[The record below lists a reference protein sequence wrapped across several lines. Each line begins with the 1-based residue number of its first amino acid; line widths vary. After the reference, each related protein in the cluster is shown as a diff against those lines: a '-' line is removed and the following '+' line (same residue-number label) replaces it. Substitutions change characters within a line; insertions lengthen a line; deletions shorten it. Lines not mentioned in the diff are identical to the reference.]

1 MAQYATVELG
11 QIASVK
17 SGYSFKSADWTVE
30 GTPVIKIQNVRAGR
44 VDPVGCSFVSS
55 ETASVAE
62 RYRLRDGDILVTMS
76 GEIGS
81 IGLVRGSNGWMLNQR
96 VGRIDV
102 DAQQCEP
109 LFVYYA
115 LLDPRIKS
123 EMEAVAY
130 GAAQPNIS
138 PKLINALVIPLPPLL
153 IQRRIANILS
163 AYDELIE
170 YNTRRIKI
178 LEEMAQSIY
187 KEWFVNFRYPGH
199 ENVPLVDS
207 PLGPIPTGWRVE
219 AASKVIEIGPRVAVD
234 RSVPIAFVPMG
245 SLSETQMHIG
255 DVETRSG
262 SSGAKFSN
270 GDTLFARITPCL
282 ENGKTAYVQFLDDGQ
297 SACGSTEFIVMR
309 SRSVSSGFVYLL
321 ARSDEFRG
329 HAIASMSG
337 ATGRQRVRNECFD
350 SYLLAVP
357 PTDLLEDFEAMVQQM
372 FRLSYQLFRTSR
384 TLRLARDLI
393 LPKLLSG
400 DVVLPLGGS

>member
-1 MAQYATVELG
+1 
-11 QIASVK
+11 
-17 SGYSFKSADWTVE
+17 
-30 GTPVIKIQNVRAGR
+30 
-44 VDPVGCSFVSS
+44 
-55 ETASVAE
+55 
-62 RYRLRDGDILVTMS
+62 
-76 GEIGS
+76 
-81 IGLVRGSNGWMLNQR
+81 MLNQR

-123 EMEAVAY
+123 EMEAVALWS
-130 GAAQPNIS
+130 AQPNIS

-170 YNTRRIKI
+170 NNTRRIKI

-187 KEWFVNFRYPGH
+187 KGMVRQL
-199 ENVPLVDS
+199 PLPRPRKRPTRRFPLARS
-207 PLGPIPTGWRVE
+207 PRGGVE

-234 RSVPIAFVPMG
+234 QSVPIAFVPMG

-262 SSGAKFSN
+262 SSGAEVLERRHALRENHS
-270 GDTLFARITPCL
+270 CL

-321 ARSDEFRG
+321 ARSDGSESRDRE
-329 HAIASMSG
+329 HERCHG
-337 ATGRQRVRNECFD
+337 ATTCEMSVLTAICWLSRPQN
-350 SYLLAVP
+350 
-357 PTDLLEDFEAMVQQM
+357 LLEDFEAMVQQM

-384 TLRLARDLI
+384 TLRLARSYLAQVALWRRCTPARRLI
-393 LPKLLSG
+393 GMSATVP
-400 DVVLPLGGS
+400 

>member
-170 YNTRRIKI
+170 NNTRRIKI

-187 KEWFVNFRYPGH
+187 KEWFVNFRDPGH
-199 ENVPLVDS
+199 EAVPLVES
-207 PLGPIPTGWRVE
+207 PIGPIPEGWEWRDLGDLCDAKRSSIDPATIDPLTPYFGLEHLPEHSLGVSNWGC
-219 AASKVIEIGPRVAVD
+219 AADAGSRKTKFELGDILFGKIRPYFHKV
-234 RSVPIAFVPMG
+234 
-245 SLSETQMHIG
+245 
-255 DVETRSG
+255 
-262 SSGAKFSN
+262 
-270 GDTLFARITPCL
+270 
-282 ENGKTAYVQFLDDGQ
+282 
-297 SACGSTEFIVMR
+297 
-309 SRSVSSGFVYLL
+309 
-321 ARSDEFRG
+321 
-329 HAIASMSG
+329 
-337 ATGRQRVRNECFD
+337 
-350 SYLLAVP
+350 AVP
-357 PTDLLEDFEAMVQQM
+357 PVAGICSTDAIAIRPIESTFGLV
-372 FRLSYQLFRTSR
+372 LSVVNAAS
-384 TLRLARDLI
+384 LATAVASSPNEMPRAN
-393 LPKLLSG
+393 
-400 DVVLPLGGS
+400 